1 MTIFGDNFPTIFSII
16 LKISVRFAL
25 KQLRCEFWSS
35 YIISDS
41 EEAGTL
47 VLQIA
52 IIFGMKKK
60 RMRVKEN
67 IEYQNFFTNNKI
79 KDHSTIQQEIKLE
92 HREAF

>member
-1 MTIFGDNFPTIFSII
+1 MTIFGDNFPTILSII

-92 HREAF
+92 HREVF

>member
-16 LKISVRFAL
+16 LKISFRFAL

-92 HREAF
+92 HREVF

>member
-1 MTIFGDNFPTIFSII
+1 MTIFGDNLPTIFSII

-92 HREAF
+92 HREVF

>member
-41 EEAGTL
+41 EEAGNL

-60 RMRVKEN
+60 KNESKRKHRVPE
-67 IEYQNFFTNNKI
+67 FFHK
-79 KDHSTIQQEIKLE
+79 Q
-92 HREAF
+92 